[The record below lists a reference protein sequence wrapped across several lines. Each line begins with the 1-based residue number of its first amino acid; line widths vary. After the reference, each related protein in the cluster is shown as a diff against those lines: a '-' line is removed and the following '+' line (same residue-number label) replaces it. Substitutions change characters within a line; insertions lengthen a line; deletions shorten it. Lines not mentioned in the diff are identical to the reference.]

1 MERQTKHRILGI
13 LVIIGLVII
22 LLPLFQTSGEINTNT
37 AAITPPPFPD
47 QPVQMAAN
55 AMTMDT
61 TDTIQP
67 QSIKPVADN
76 NAPHPDDD
84 IINTVRPEPVTQIAP
99 VETPLPQAAA
109 QVNQPT
115 IETDSDADTVNVPVT
130 HTDVVQSEMTVN
142 QQKTSNTPA
151 ITNNEPEKVSKFK
164 IIEGDK
170 AATLLNQGIK
180 NAKSSRQIKV
190 VGLESHHAKLVMTK
204 KASLATTTQHGS
216 LREIDR
222 LSKLNSAAWVIQVGS
237 YKNKANALRIVNEL
251 RANGYRAFIQEISSI
266 EGDHTR
272 VYVGPENKR
281 TNALA
286 LADRLNNHMHVQG
299 IVISYQPLTL

>member
-22 LLPLFQTSGEINTNT
+22 LLPLFQTSGELMTNT

-47 QPVQMAAN
+47 QPTQVADNTTMAI
-55 AMTMDT
+55 DSS
-61 TDTIQP
+61 DTIQ
-67 QSIKPVADN
+67 QQWVKPAVDA

-84 IINTVRPEPVTQIAP
+84 IINTVRPE
-99 VETPLPQAAA
+99 AAA
-109 QVNQPT
+109 QPAQAEASQAAPVTPVNQPV
-115 IETDSDADTVNVPVT
+115 IDTDSDADTIQVPVS
-130 HTDVVQSEMTVN
+130 HAAVVQSEMSVN
-142 QQKTSNTPA
+142 QQKTSNIPEV
-151 ITNNEPEKVSKFK
+151 TNSEPEKVSKFR

-170 AATLLNQGIK
+170 AANLLSK
-180 NAKSSRQIKV
+180 HPKTSRQIKV
-190 VGLESHHAKLVMTK
+190 LGDARHSKVELTK
-204 KASLATTTQHGS
+204 KPHLAAATTTS

-222 LSKLNSAAWVIQVGS
+222 LSKLSSAAWVIQVGS
-237 YKNKANALRIVNEL
+237 YKNKANALRIVNQL
-251 RANGYRAFIQEISSI
+251 RANGYRAFIQEISSN

>member
-22 LLPLFQTSGEINTNT
+22 LLPLFQTSGELTTST

-47 QPVQMAAN
+47 QPTQIADNTIAI
-55 AMTMDT
+55 DS
-61 TDTIQP
+61 TDTIQ
-67 QSIKPVADN
+67 QQWVKPAVDN

-84 IINTVRPEPVTQIAP
+84 IINAAHPEPVNQP
-99 VETPLPQAAA
+99 VQTEAVQTATPIMP
-109 QVNQPT
+109 VNQT
-115 IETDSDADTVNVPVT
+115 IIDSSSDADTIEVPVT
-130 HTDVVQSEMTVN
+130 HAEVVQSEMAVN
-142 QQKTSNTPA
+142 QQKTSNVPE
-151 ITNNEPEKVSKFK
+151 ITNNEPEKVSKYR

-170 AATLLNQGIK
+170 AANLLNHSNK
-180 NAKSSRQIKV
+180 RAKSSRQIKV
-190 VGLESHHAKLVMTK
+190 LGDARRPKAEMTK
-204 KASLATTTQHGS
+204 KPHLAAATNS

-222 LSKLNSAAWVIQVGS
+222 LSKLSSAAWVIQVGS
-237 YKNKANALRIVNEL
+237 YKNKTNALRIVNQL
-251 RANGYRAFIQEISSI
+251 RANGYRAFIQEISSN

-281 TNALA
+281 TSAMALA
-286 LADRLNNHMHVQG
+286 NRLNDHMHVQG